1 MVGLLLVCC
10 WLVVW
15 FVVDSSFILYGW
27 RRPAPSAVWAQHRS
41 RPAQIGKPRSAMPG
55 LKTAARYGTIGGVP
69 CRRHNRAPALT
80 SSADTCRSAFSP
92 AHGITSTSSGSN
104 DFRRKLLS
112 PDEVELWTSP
122 EIPPQ
127 ARKPQA
133 STQSPAAAGEAK
145 EKARAGYCAALR
157 PADCGTPRIP
167 LNAARF
173 PA

>member
-1 MVGLLLVCC
+1 MLVRCLVLRFVSICMVGLLLACC

-104 DFRRKLLS
+104 DFRRKSFEPPSPLLS
-112 PDEVELWTSP
+112 PAPNAKTLGTVC
-122 EIPPQ
+122 
-127 ARKPQA
+127 A
-133 STQSPAAAGEAK
+133 SWLGTRPTDI
-145 EKARAGYCAALR
+145 LR
-157 PADCGTPRIP
+157 LVPSRLP
-167 LNAARF
+167 LLRTK
-173 PA
+173 